1 MPARIPAPSDVAAPP
16 ADAERTA
23 AGLASKVIRTGSR
36 PVRRTGR
43 TGRSRPGTGAGRGG
57 ATQNAGS
64 TKNGPNR
71 AVAPGPAPRFAPERS
86 AQFAGQSTPW
96 LFSPSAPAGTGP
108 IPL

>member
-1 MPARIPAPSDVAAPP
+1 MTRDRQGDGPP
-16 ADAERTA
+16 R
-23 AGLASKVIRTGSR
+23 
-36 PVRRTGR
+36 
-43 TGRSRPGTGAGRGG
+43 
-57 ATQNAGS
+57 
-64 TKNGPNR
+64 TKNGPDR